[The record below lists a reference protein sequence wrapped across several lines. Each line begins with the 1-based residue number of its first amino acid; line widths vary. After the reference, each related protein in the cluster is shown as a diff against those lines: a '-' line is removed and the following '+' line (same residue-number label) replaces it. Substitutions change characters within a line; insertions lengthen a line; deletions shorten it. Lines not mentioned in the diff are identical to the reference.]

1 MHMLEVD
8 HINVYYGAIH
18 AVKDISFHVDE
29 GEVVTL
35 IGANGAGKST
45 ILKTVSGLLHSR
57 TGAVTFLEKK
67 LSGVPAHKIV
77 AMGLAQV
84 PEGRQV
90 FLQMTVEDNLEM
102 GAYTRPNGE
111 VAGSIEQV
119 YAQFPRLKERRKQ
132 IAGTL
137 SGGEQQMLA
146 MGRALMSKPKL
157 MMLDEPS
164 MGLAPILVEQ
174 IFEIIQDLHRSGTT
188 ILLVEQNAQ
197 MALSVADR
205 GYVLE
210 TGRIVKTAPARD
222 LLEDEDVKRA
232 YLGG

>member
-1 MHMLEVD
+1 MSMLHVEN
-8 HINVYYGAIH
+8 INVYYGAIH

-45 ILKTVSGLLHSR
+45 ILKTISGLLHSH
-57 TGAVTFLEKK
+57 TGSITFLDQKIA
-67 LSGVPAHKIV
+67 GVPAHKIV
-77 AMGLAQV
+77 SRGLAQV

-90 FLQMTVEDNLEM
+90 FLQMTVEENLEM
-102 GAYTRPNGE
+102 GAYTRPGSE
-111 VAGSIEQV
+111 VAPGLETF
-119 YAQFPRLKERRKQ
+119 YEQFPRLKERRRQ
-132 IAGTL
+132 VAGTL

-146 MGRALMSKPKL
+146 MGRALMSRPKL

-174 IFEIIQDLHRSGTT
+174 IFEIIQTLHKAGTT
-188 ILLVEQNAQ
+188 ILLVEQNAR

-210 TGRIVKTAPARD
+210 TGRILKTAPAHT
-222 LLEDEDVKRA
+222 LLEDEDVKKA

>member
-1 MHMLEVD
+1 MLEVE

-18 AVKDISFHVDE
+18 AVKDISFHVEE

-57 TGAVTFLEKK
+57 TGAVTFLGKK
-67 LSGVPAHKIV
+67 LSGIPAHKV
-77 AMGLAQV
+77 VGMGLAQV

-90 FLQMTVEDNLEM
+90 FLQMTVEENLEM

-146 MGRALMSKPKL
+146 MGRALMSKPRL